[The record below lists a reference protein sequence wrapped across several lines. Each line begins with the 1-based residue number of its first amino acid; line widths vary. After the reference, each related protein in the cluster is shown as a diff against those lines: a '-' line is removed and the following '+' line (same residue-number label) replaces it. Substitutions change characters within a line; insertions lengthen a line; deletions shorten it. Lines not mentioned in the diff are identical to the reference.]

1 MHLARSFERSTPPNV
16 SDISGMLAMNHYDRD
31 VL

>member
-1 MHLARSFERSTPPNV
+1 LAPSFERAPLPN
-16 SDISGMLAMNHYDRD
+16 SWDISGMLAMNHDDRD